1 MTSFTPQE
9 IESLQG
15 TGNEVRFT
23 SSGFIV
29 RDDSVFFH
37 CNSGI
42 ISRLKV
48 PCCKPFCSIMKRL
61 SRGAICRFP
70 FQPALCEYL
79 SLVED
84 LTPPVL
90 SLTLLDFTFNLRI
103 WPILGSLMCRFQCQ
117 LIR

>member
-1 MTSFTPQE
+1 ME
-9 IESLQG
+9 
-15 TGNEVRFT
+15 
-23 SSGFIV
+23 
-29 RDDSVFFH
+29 
-37 CNSGI
+37 
-42 ISRLKV
+42 
-48 PCCKPFCSIMKRL
+48 RL

-70 FQPALCEYL
+70 FQPALRTLRVDL

-117 LIR
+117 LIRWESLDPGLNSRLIDGITGVAEKWKTGYCDRS